1 MTVSGIDTRV
11 DAKRKNAKNAKK
23 KILITGATGQVARP
37 VAEALAAEHEV
48 WAIGRFS
55 DASVEDALR
64 AKGVNTWR
72 WDMERDALDG
82 LPDDFTH
89 VLHAAVR
96 RGEDGDFDKAIEVNT
111 VATGRLMTHCR
122 TADAFVY
129 VSSGSL
135 YARQALDHPYAETD
149 PLNGVAHW
157 LPAYPIVKISCEG
170 VVRAFSAVLGLPT
183 VIARLNVAYGPYG
196 HGGVPVLLY
205 RQLLAGKP
213 IPIPQE
219 GQNWASLIHTDDLV
233 RQVPLLWDAATSPAL
248 VLNWGGDEAVGI
260 QDCLQY
266 IADITGVDARFE
278 RSDVT
283 RETYAFDNTKRRA
296 LIGDCTVHWKEG
308 VRRTIETHFPGAVKT
323 LSAVQS

>member
-1 MTVSGIDTRV
+1 MTVARNDGRGDARQRER
-11 DAKRKNAKNAKK
+11 AKRKV
-23 KILITGATGQVARP
+23 LITGATGQVARP
-37 VAEALAAEHEV
+37 VAEALAAQDEV
-48 WAIGRFS
+48 WAIGRFG
-55 DASVEDALR
+55 DAGVEHALR
-64 AKGVNTWR
+64 AKGVKTWR
-72 WDMERDALDG
+72 WDMERDTLDS

-96 RGEDGDFDKAIEVNT
+96 RGEDGDFDRAIEINT

-122 TADAFVY
+122 HAESFIY

-170 VVRAFSAVLGLPT
+170 VVRALSATLGLPT

-196 HGGVPVLLY
+196 HGGVPVP
-205 RQLLAGKP
+205 R
-213 IPIPQE
+213 E

-233 RQVPLLWDAATSPAL
+233 RQVPLLWEAASSPAL
-248 VLNWGGDEAVGI
+248 VLNWGGDDAVGI
-260 QDCLQY
+260 RDCLQY
-266 IADITGVDARFE
+266 VADLTGVDARFE

-296 LIGDCTVHWKEG
+296 LIGDCTVHWKDG

-323 LSAVQS
+323 QPAAQR